1 MKKIA
6 IAALLTVIAIP
17 GFSQTNL
24 LNQSSFDAPLNKPA
38 LSNQAVI
45 DWTMTHVELA
55 NELSE
60 TNVHQW
66 SEKVKPFFTKKGFQ
80 TFSQTLPLKT
90 KQYAVSAKPSGQ
102 TQIITQGTQK
112 TRLSLNKGTYTWYVL
127 VPITKSVVLPRSEVI
142 TQDICMLKVVR
153 VGKKHNADLIAID
166 NVECTNYAKTDVHP
180 VDPTPDMIKKIKTT
194 VKLKS

>member
-6 IAALLTVIAIP
+6 IAALLTIMTAP
-17 GFSQTNL
+17 CLSQPNL

-45 DWTMTHVELA
+45 DWTMTHVEQA

-60 TNVHQW
+60 ANVHQW
-66 SEKVKPFFTKKGFQ
+66 SEKVRPFFTKKGFQ
-80 TFSQTLPLKT
+80 SFMQTLPLKT
-90 KQYAVSAKPSGQ
+90 KQYAVSAKPSDQ
-102 TQIITQGTQK
+102 TRIIAQGTQK

-142 TQDICMLKVVR
+142 TQDICVLKVVR
-153 VGKKHNADLIAID
+153 VEKESNRDLVAID
-166 NVECTNYAKTDVHP
+166 NVECTDFAKTDKHP
-180 VDPTPDMIKKIKTT
+180 IDPVPDMIKKVKKN
-194 VKLKS
+194 VKLK